1 MQDPVRIVSCT
12 GTPPQTYGRQGCA
25 HERNGVSYTIQ
36 RTNKECCNGITGQE
50 MSDTTI
56 TLCEVTRVEVID
68 EDGRSYTKYLDTNQ
82 TVCYSIQ
89 DDGKTL
95 KVFITDV

>member
-1 MQDPVRIVSCT
+1 
-12 GTPPQTYGRQGCA
+12 
-25 HERNGVSYTIQ
+25 
-36 RTNKECCNGITGQE
+36 